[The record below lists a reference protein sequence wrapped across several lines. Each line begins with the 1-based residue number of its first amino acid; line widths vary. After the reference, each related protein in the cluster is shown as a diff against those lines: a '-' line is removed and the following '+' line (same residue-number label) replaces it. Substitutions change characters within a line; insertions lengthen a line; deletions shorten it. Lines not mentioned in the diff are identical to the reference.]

1 MFVEALGCWH
11 GNVWCCRLMMPY
23 GIISW
28 YFNRLG
34 MAWFLT
40 VFFMETQ
47 IGIAYW
53 QVIDVACPSSF
64 CLFFSCLLLFFFFS
78 PPPPPPS
85 PPPTS
90 CSSDLVFIFLV
101 VLRGTT
107 QNGGQATC
115 CLQRPVGWKLLLQLV
130 TLVPGFGHMAR
141 NPALLYIRVGD
152 TARHHKHM
160 LSRMQ
165 PYHGENCACTCL
177 SIGM

>member
-1 MFVEALGCWH
+1 
-11 GNVWCCRLMMPY
+11 
-23 GIISW
+23 
-28 YFNRLG
+28 
-34 MAWFLT
+34 
-40 VFFMETQ
+40 
-47 IGIAYW
+47 
-53 QVIDVACPSSF
+53 
-64 CLFFSCLLLFFFFS
+64 
-78 PPPPPPS
+78 
-85 PPPTS
+85 
-90 CSSDLVFIFLV
+90 LVFIFLV